1 MEALVVPGTVSAA
14 EIDALFRSDRSVRA
28 VVIEEGGSF
37 ALLTRDQLEF
47 MLTGRLGYG
56 RALSARRTASEL
68 LPAVG
73 SSMPADLD
81 LQSAAQ
87 AVLERP
93 EYQRYQDLLVL
104 SAAGPRIVPVSD
116 IFAAVSAQFRHASL
130 HDPLTGLPNRRMLEE
145 YGPDITAPAG
155 LPGVGI
161 LFIDL
166 DDFKGVNDT
175 YGHRA
180 GDAVLTE
187 FARRMAR
194 CVRPVDYPVRLGG
207 DEFAVLLTDVDEDSA
222 YAVAAGILDS
232 LEEPF
237 VHDGGELH
245 ISATIGLAMGSDVVE
260 EDMLA
265 GTEVLLR
272 HADGAMLRAKQ
283 EGKRRIGRMGPRQ
296 EPAPFARQAH
306 IRRRL
311 SSAVDDSA
319 LSLQYQPVLDLA
331 TGVDAGVEAL
341 LRWDDREIGPVAPD
355 EFIPVAEHTG
365 EILRIG
371 AWVLDQA
378 CAQSRSWIDAG
389 MPRKIAVNVSPVQF
403 AAGTLP
409 SDIRAAL
416 NRHGIPAKML
426 EIEIT
431 EGIEIVDVPSAASQ
445 LRELIDM
452 GLGVALDDYGSAYSS
467 LAMLRALPL
476 TTLKIDKAFI
486 RDIDTEPLVATIVR
500 GLIQT
505 LNGIGVRV
513 TAEGVERQEQLDVLR
528 DLGCDTAQGYLISPP
543 MAPSEFG
550 TIIERHGG
558 QLMGEQLTT
567 IEVEEFL
574 PHPPAKV
581 WRALTEPELIARWL
595 MENDFQAVV
604 GHQFQMRGIPVPAV
618 GFSGLVASEVLEL
631 DAGKRLRISWRDAN
645 SGNSLNSTVTWS
657 ISPEDT
663 GTRFFLVHEGFNP
676 NDPTHVASHRIMSGG
691 WRNQVL
697 PRLVQTLA
705 ELDI

>member
-1 MEALVVPGTVSAA
+1 MKAIVVPGAVVAA
-14 EIDALFRSDRSVRA
+14 EIDAMFRSDRTLRA
-28 VVIEEGGSF
+28 VVIEQDGSF

-47 MLTGRLGYG
+47 MLTGKFGYG
-56 RALSARRTASEL
+56 RALNTRRTASEL
-68 LPAVG
+68 LPATD
-73 SSMPADLD
+73 SAMAADLD

-104 SAAGPRIVPVSD
+104 SAGGPRLVTVSD

-145 YGPDITAPAG
+145 HCPDMSAG

-166 DDFKGVNDT
+166 DDFKAVNDT

-187 FARRMAR
+187 FARRLAR
-194 CVRPVDYPVRLGG
+194 SVGPLGSLARLGG
-207 DEFAVLLTDVDEDSA
+207 DEFAVLLTDVDEDTA
-222 YAVAAGILDS
+222 CGIAAGILES
-232 LEEPF
+232 LDEPF
-237 VHDGGELH
+237 EHDGCELR
-245 ISATIGLAMGSDVVE
+245 IGATIGVAMGVDILE
-260 EDMLA
+260 EDTLVS
-265 GTEVLLR
+265 TEVLLR
-272 HADGAMLRAKQ
+272 HADGAMLLAKQ
-283 EGKRRIGRMGPRQ
+283 EGKRRIGRIGPRQ

-319 LSLQYQPVLDLA
+319 LTLQYQPVLDLA
-331 TGVDAGVEAL
+331 TGEGAGVEAL

-365 EILRIG
+365 EIHRIG
-371 AWVLDQA
+371 AWVLDRA

-389 MPRKIAVNVSPVQF
+389 TPRKIAVNVSPVQF

-409 SDIRAAL
+409 SDIRTAL
-416 NRHGIPAKML
+416 NRHGVPARML

-431 EGIEIVDVPSAASQ
+431 EGTAIVDVPSAASQ
-445 LRELIDM
+445 LQELIDM
-452 GLGVALDDYGSAYSS
+452 GVGVALDDYGSAYSS
-467 LAMLRALPL
+467 LAMLRVLPL

-486 RDIDTEPLVATIVR
+486 RNIDIEPHTATIVH

-505 LNGIGVRV
+505 LNAMGVRV
-513 TAEGVERQEQLDVLR
+513 TAEGVERQEQLDILH

-550 TIIERHGG
+550 TT
-558 QLMGEQLTT
+558 L
-567 IEVEEFL
+567 
-574 PHPPAKV
+574 
-581 WRALTEPELIARWL
+581 
-595 MENDFQAVV
+595 ND
-604 GHQFQMRGIPVPAV
+604 
-618 GFSGLVASEVLEL
+618 LE
-631 DAGKRLRISWRDAN
+631 DS
-645 SGNSLNSTVTWS
+645 
-657 ISPEDT
+657 
-663 GTRFFLVHEGFNP
+663 
-676 NDPTHVASHRIMSGG
+676 
-691 WRNQVL
+691 
-697 PRLVQTLA
+697 
-705 ELDI
+705 

>member
-1 MEALVVPGTVSAA
+1 MKAIVVPGAVVVA
-14 EIDALFRSDRSVRA
+14 EIDAMFRSDRTLRA
-28 VVIEEGGSF
+28 VVIEQDSSF

-56 RALSARRTASEL
+56 RALNTRRTASEL
-68 LPAVG
+68 LPATD
-73 SSMPADLD
+73 SAMAADLD

-104 SAAGPRIVPVSD
+104 GAGGPRLVTVSD

-145 YGPDITAPAG
+145 HCPDISAG

-166 DDFKGVNDT
+166 DDFKTVNDT

-187 FARRMAR
+187 FARRLAR
-194 CVRPVDYPVRLGG
+194 SVGPLGSLARLGG
-207 DEFAVLLTDVDEDSA
+207 DEFAVLLTDVDEDTA
-222 YAVAAGILDS
+222 CGIAAGILDN

-237 VHDGGELH
+237 EHDGCELRVG
-245 ISATIGLAMGSDVVE
+245 ATIGLAMGVDILE
-260 EDMLA
+260 EDTLVS
-265 GTEVLLR
+265 TEVLLR
-272 HADGAMLRAKQ
+272 HADGAMLLAKQ
-283 EGKRRIGRMGPRQ
+283 EGKGRIGRIGPRQ

-319 LSLQYQPVLDLA
+319 LDLRYQPVLDLA
-331 TGVDAGVEAL
+331 TGEGAGVEAL
-341 LRWDDREIGPVAPD
+341 LRWDDREIGPVGPD

-365 EILRIG
+365 EIHRIG
-371 AWVLDQA
+371 AWVLDRA

-389 MPRKIAVNVSPVQF
+389 TPRKIAVNVSPVQF

-416 NRHGIPAKML
+416 SRHGVPARML

-431 EGIEIVDVPSAASQ
+431 EGKAIVDVPSAASQ
-445 LRELIDM
+445 LQELIDM
-452 GLGVALDDYGSAYSS
+452 GVGVALDDYGSAYSS
-467 LAMLRALPL
+467 LAMLRVLPL

-486 RDIDTEPLVATIVR
+486 RNIDIEPHTATIVQ

-505 LNGIGVRV
+505 LNAMGVRV
-513 TAEGVERQEQLDVLR
+513 TAEGVERQEQLDILQ

-550 TIIERHGG
+550 TT
-558 QLMGEQLTT
+558 LND
-567 IEVEEFL
+567 
-574 PHPPAKV
+574 
-581 WRALTEPELIARWL
+581 
-595 MENDFQAVV
+595 MED
-604 GHQFQMRGIPVPAV
+604 R
-618 GFSGLVASEVLEL
+618 
-631 DAGKRLRISWRDAN
+631 
-645 SGNSLNSTVTWS
+645 
-657 ISPEDT
+657 
-663 GTRFFLVHEGFNP
+663 
-676 NDPTHVASHRIMSGG
+676 
-691 WRNQVL
+691 
-697 PRLVQTLA
+697 
-705 ELDI
+705 

>member
-1 MEALVVPGTVSAA
+1 MCSDGGNRVPSLVRPLPSCLGDLGVRAIVVPGAVVAA
-14 EIDALFRSDRSVRA
+14 EIDAMFRSDRTLRA
-28 VVIEEGGSF
+28 VVIEQDGSF

-47 MLTGRLGYG
+47 MLTGRFGYG
-56 RALSARRTASEL
+56 RALNTRRTASEL
-68 LPAVG
+68 LPATD
-73 SSMPADLD
+73 SAMAADLD

-104 SAAGPRIVPVSD
+104 SAGGPRLVTVSD

-145 YGPDITAPAG
+145 HCPDMSAG

-166 DDFKGVNDT
+166 DDFKAVNDT

-187 FARRMAR
+187 FARRLAR
-194 CVRPVDYPVRLGG
+194 SVGPLGSLARLGG
-207 DEFAVLLTDVDEDSA
+207 DEFAVLLTDVDEDTA
-222 YAVAAGILDS
+222 CGIAAGILES
-232 LEEPF
+232 LDEPF
-237 VHDGGELH
+237 EHDGCELR
-245 ISATIGLAMGSDVVE
+245 IGATIGVAMGVDILE
-260 EDMLA
+260 EDTLVS
-265 GTEVLLR
+265 TEVLLR
-272 HADGAMLRAKQ
+272 HADGAMLLAKQ
-283 EGKRRIGRMGPRQ
+283 EGKRRIGRIGPRQ

-319 LSLQYQPVLDLA
+319 LTLQYQPVLDLA
-331 TGVDAGVEAL
+331 TGEGAGVEAL

-365 EILRIG
+365 EIHRIG
-371 AWVLDQA
+371 AWVLDRA

-389 MPRKIAVNVSPVQF
+389 TPRKIAVNVSPVQF

-409 SDIRAAL
+409 SDIRTAL
-416 NRHGIPAKML
+416 NRHGVPARML

-431 EGIEIVDVPSAASQ
+431 EGTAIVDVPSAASQ
-445 LRELIDM
+445 LQELIDM
-452 GLGVALDDYGSAYSS
+452 GVGVALDDYGSAYSS
-467 LAMLRALPL
+467 LAMLRVLPL

-486 RDIDTEPLVATIVR
+486 RNIDIEPHTATIVH

-505 LNGIGVRV
+505 LNAMGVRV
-513 TAEGVERQEQLDVLR
+513 TAEGVERQEQLDILH

-550 TIIERHGG
+550 TT
-558 QLMGEQLTT
+558 L
-567 IEVEEFL
+567 
-574 PHPPAKV
+574 
-581 WRALTEPELIARWL
+581 
-595 MENDFQAVV
+595 ND
-604 GHQFQMRGIPVPAV
+604 
-618 GFSGLVASEVLEL
+618 LE
-631 DAGKRLRISWRDAN
+631 DS
-645 SGNSLNSTVTWS
+645 
-657 ISPEDT
+657 
-663 GTRFFLVHEGFNP
+663 
-676 NDPTHVASHRIMSGG
+676 
-691 WRNQVL
+691 
-697 PRLVQTLA
+697 
-705 ELDI
+705 